1 MDGPTDQEFSSTD
14 HAFSDLIMMRPR
26 SKEDVVQEFRV
37 QTIQEATMRVIARKG
52 MAAATMQEIAD
63 EAGVAKGTI
72 YLYFRDRDE
81 LVETT
86 FEGAITQLMEQIDAV
101 IEREMPFDEKLRA
114 IIGAQL
120 SFFSANREFF
130 RLYLSLR
137 MPEGPSARQRRQK
150 QTCHPQYRVRAERLG
165 EVLRKAMAAGEIEP
179 IDPYRLALFII
190 EGSTAIILERLSE
203 ENPPA
208 VEAEVDLITS
218 LILNGVRKR
227 SES

>member
-1 MDGPTDQEFSSTD
+1 MTS
-14 HAFSDLIMMRPR
+14 R
-26 SKEDVVQEFRV
+26 SKEEVVQEYRV
-37 QTIQEATMRVIARKG
+37 QSIQEATMRVIARKG

-86 FEGAITQLMEQIDAV
+86 FDGAIKQLMSEIDAV
-101 IEREMPFDEKLRA
+101 IDREMPFEEKIRGIMA
-114 IIGAQL
+114 AQL
-120 SFFSANREFF
+120 AFFGANREFF

-137 MPEGPSARQRRQK
+137 MPEGPSERQRRQK
-150 QTCHPQYRVRAERLG
+150 QTCHPQYRVRAQRLAD
-165 EVLRKAMAAGEIEP
+165 VLRTAMEAGEIEQV
-179 IDPYRLALFII
+179 DPYRLALFII

-203 ENPPA
+203 DHPPTDA
-208 VEAEVDLITS
+208 ADVDLIAN

-227 SES
+227 RVS